1 MKTCMNCGREMK
13 EGENFVL
20 PYLTVR
26 TLPVRDL
33 GGEHKVQALGDFTEF
48 AVCRSCASEHLKKE
62 QTGGTSQKRLLG
74 FLLVLLAG
82 ICVIPA
88 ALLLAGGAPVYLM
101 PGIFAVFAGTAGLVS
116 TVRDS
121 RSRRTELASMGTEE
135 ALLSSARALA
145 LTSAPRK
152 QGDEDLSYIPAE
164 KALLPAKKGDLMVLY
179 DLLPE
184 IALEAWKQIEAR
196 PE

>member
-1 MKTCMNCGREMK
+1 
-13 EGENFVL
+13 
-20 PYLTVR
+20 
-26 TLPVRDL
+26 
-33 GGEHKVQALGDFTEF
+33 
-48 AVCRSCASEHLKKE
+48 
-62 QTGGTSQKRLLG
+62 
-74 FLLVLLAG
+74 
-82 ICVIPA
+82 
-88 ALLLAGGAPVYLM
+88 
-101 PGIFAVFAGTAGLVS
+101 
-116 TVRDS
+116 
-121 RSRRTELASMGTEE
+121 MGTEE